1 MTVSLESTRPFRIV
15 YRDQWLCAIDKPC
28 DMMVHQSRLGT
39 DRQFVVQMLRD
50 QIGQK
55 VWPVHRLDRATS
67 GVLLFAL
74 DRDTASALGKQFM
87 AQSVEKRYLA
97 VPRGWV
103 DEEGEI
109 DHPLKKHKKA
119 DEAQASLTR
128 YRRLATAEL
137 PFAMGEH
144 DTVRYSL
151 VEVFPKTGRRHQ
163 IRRHFKHIF
172 HPLVGDTT
180 YGEGR
185 HNRLFRQH
193 FGSHRLLLHACG
205 LKLTHPTD
213 NSPIMLEATPGEAF
227 RHTVRRVFGPAGEE
241 IINHE
246 APKNG
251 ESDFTW

>member
-1 MTVSLESTRPFRIV
+1 MTSTADSTLPFKV
-15 YRDQWLCAIDKPC
+15 LYRDPWLCAIDKPC
-28 DMMVHQSRLGT
+28 DIMVHASRLGT
-39 DRQFVVQMLRD
+39 DRQFVVQLLRD
-50 QIGQK
+50 QLSQK

-87 AQSVEKRYLA
+87 DQTVEKCYLA
-97 VPRGWV
+97 VARGWV
-103 DEEGEI
+103 EPEGEI
-109 DHPLKKHKKA
+109 DHPLKKHKA
-119 DEAQASLTR
+119 SEEGQASLTR

-137 PFAMGEH
+137 PYALGEH

-172 HPLVGDTT
+172 HPLIGDTT

-193 FGSHRLLLHACG
+193 FGSHRLLLHARG
-205 LKLTHPTD
+205 LELTHPVAGTR
-213 NSPIMLEATPGEAF
+213 LKVEAAPDEEFSRIIRT
-227 RHTVRRVFGPAGEE
+227 VFGTASE
-241 IINHE
+241 I
-246 APKNG
+246 
-251 ESDFTW
+251 S

>member
-1 MTVSLESTRPFRIV
+1 MTASLESTWPFRIV
-15 YRDQWLCAIDKPC
+15 YQDEWLCAIDKPC

-39 DRQFVVQMLRD
+39 DRQFVVQLLRD

-74 DRDTASALGKQFM
+74 DRETASRVGKQFM
-87 AQSVEKRYLA
+87 AQTVEKRYLA
-97 VPRGWV
+97 VTRGWV
-103 DEEGEI
+103 DAEGEI
-109 DHPLKKHKKA
+109 DHPLKKHKTA
-119 DEAQASLTR
+119 AEGQPALTR

-137 PFAMGEH
+137 PFAIGEH
-144 DTVRYSL
+144 ETVRYSL

-172 HPLVGDTT
+172 HPLIGDTT

-193 FGSHRLLLHACG
+193 FGSHRLLLHAVG
-205 LKLTHPTD
+205 LTLSHPAD
-213 NSPIMLEATPGEAF
+213 DGRLEIEVAPDEGF
-227 RHTVRRVFGPAGEE
+227 RRVIQAVFGSASEE
-241 IINHE
+241 SINHE
-246 APKNG
+246 GHEEHEGAKKR
-251 ESDFTW
+251 